1 MAFYTESQK
10 AMQAQFDSLPLA
22 AAVETAI
29 VRDELDEMHQGF
41 IESRDYFFLSTVDS
55 SGCPT
60 VSHKGGP
67 PGIVTVLDPSTIAFP
82 NYDGNGMFLSM
93 GNIADTAK
101 IGLLFMDFETPNRIR
116 VQATAKVSSD
126 DELLSRYPGANL
138 IVRAHVDKVFINC
151 ARYIHKHTRVETSPY
166 VPASDGAQPFPAWKR
181 IGFLQDSLRPED
193 QGRAELEGGVITEDE
208 YGAKLQAGES

>member
-29 VRDELDEMHQGF
+29 VRDELDEMHRAF

-93 GNIADTAK
+93 GNIVDTAK

-166 VPASDGAQPFPAWKR
+166 VPAADGAQPFPAWKR